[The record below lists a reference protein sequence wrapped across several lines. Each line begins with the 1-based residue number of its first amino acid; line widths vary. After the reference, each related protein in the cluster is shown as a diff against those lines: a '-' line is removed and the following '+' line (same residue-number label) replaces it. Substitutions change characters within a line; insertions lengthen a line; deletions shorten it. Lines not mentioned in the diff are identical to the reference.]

1 MDDFWAMDDLWVV
14 MWLVLFA
21 VITALAGYLLYA
33 NRKKKVAEARR
44 AQGDASGHHR
54 PHGHHRPG
62 H

>member
-1 MDDFWAMDDLWVV
+1 MDDLWVAL
-14 MWLVLFA
+14 WLVAFA

-33 NRKKKVAEARR
+33 NRKKRLVEARG
-44 AQGDASGHHR
+44 AHGDASSPPR

>member
-1 MDDFWAMDDLWVV
+1 MDDLWVV

-21 VITALAGYLLYA
+21 VITALAGYLLCA
-33 NRKKKVAEARR
+33 NRKKKLAEARG
-44 AQGDASGHHR
+44 AQGDAAGHPR